1 MIIILLLA
9 GRNYLYTGFIFTAL
23 EKEISTND
31 ENALPTL
38 SDLLKAYA
46 VISSEKNAVVIAAEK
61 KSAELPEKLRSAKIK
76 LPFVVFEL
84 S

>member
-1 MIIILLLA
+1 
-9 GRNYLYTGFIFTAL
+9 L
-23 EKEISTND
+23 EKEIWTND

-38 SDLLKAYA
+38 TDLLKAYA
-46 VISSEKNAVVIAAEK
+46 VISSEKHAVVIVAEK

-76 LPFVVFEL
+76 LPFVIFEL